1 MSDIKYLTDKELKFA
16 QKVAEGLPRS
26 KAIIEAGYSPKNAQ
40 NAYSMGSVY
49 YNKPHVREKIEELRK
64 AQGRKLM
71 ENLPHLLKEMLKLAL
86 GGEDTKS
93 IPGYNARVQF
103 EALRDLLDRI
113 PGMGKRE
120 KIQISDEEFP
130 AELLRLLNR
139 LNADEG
145 EA

>member
-1 MSDIKYLTDKELKFA
+1 MGEKQYLADKELKFA
-16 QKVAEGLPRS
+16 QLVAEGVPRS
-26 KAIIEAGYSPKNAQ
+26 RAIIEAGYSPSPKNA
-40 NAYSMGSVY
+40 AIMGSAY
-49 YNKPHVREKIEELRK
+49 AKKPHIQQKIEELRK

-71 ENLPHLLKEMLKLAL
+71 ESLPDLLKEMLKLAL
-86 GGEDTKS
+86 GGKDAEKT
-93 IPGYNARVQF
+93 PGYNARVQF

-113 PGMGKRE
+113 PGMGKKE
-120 KIQISDEEFP
+120 KIQVSDEEFP